1 MACVGVLICAMQRLF
16 AHRPDFQRLFEGS
29 RAQIAL
35 QSALAI
41 LFVIG
46 IGKSVAAPFK
56 PFLYFRF

>member
-1 MACVGVLICAMQRLF
+1 L
-16 AHRPDFQRLFEGS
+16 
-29 RAQIAL
+29 QIAL
-35 QSALAI
+35 QSALTV